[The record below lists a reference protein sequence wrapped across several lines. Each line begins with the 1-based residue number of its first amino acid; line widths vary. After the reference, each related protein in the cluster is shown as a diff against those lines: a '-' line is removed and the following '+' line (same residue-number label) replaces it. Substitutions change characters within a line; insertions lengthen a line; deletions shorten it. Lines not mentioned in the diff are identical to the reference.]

1 MARKSSLTELQ
12 KIEIAE
18 WVKTNSTQHGRGAVK
33 RAADHFGLT
42 PSVIKSALPKVEK
55 PEGEKPKADKPKKA
69 RKAKPE
75 KSVLKDYSLQDK
87 IEELEKDSAVL
98 KKIKNLLML
107 PY

>member
-42 PSVIKSALPKVEK
+42 PAVIKSALPKVEK
-55 PEGEKPKADKPKKA
+55 PEGEKPKAVKPKKA
-69 RKAKPE
+69 RKAKTSPNKTKETE
-75 KSVLKDYSLQDK
+75 KISIAEFMKERM
-87 IEELEKDSAVL
+87 EEHNLLEKIRELL
-98 KKIKNLLML
+98 K
-107 PY
+107 

>member
-18 WVKTNSTQHGRGAVK
+18 WVQINSTQHGRGAVK

-42 PSVIKSALPKVEK
+42 PAIIKSALPKVEK
-55 PEGEKPKADKPKKA
+55 PEGEMPKAEKPAKVKKP

-75 KSVLKDYSLQDK
+75 KSTDSMELFKQLRQAENEVSRIKAALLKILG
-87 IEELEKDSAVL
+87 
-98 KKIKNLLML
+98 
-107 PY
+107 